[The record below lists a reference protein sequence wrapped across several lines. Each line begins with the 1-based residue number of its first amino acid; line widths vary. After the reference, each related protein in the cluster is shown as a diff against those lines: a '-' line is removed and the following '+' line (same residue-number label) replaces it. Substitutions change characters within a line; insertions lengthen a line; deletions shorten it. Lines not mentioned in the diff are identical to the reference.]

1 MFVEDPIQIFPD
13 DAKMNCVLKFASDL
27 YSLKSTAT
35 LLYTNDMK
43 VLIDIIIREITD
55 RSENDA
61 VSYLY

>member
-1 MFVEDPIQIFPD
+1 MLNCTLPYNMFVEDPIQIFPD

-43 VLIDIIIREITD
+43 VLIDT
-55 RSENDA
+55 
-61 VSYLY
+61 